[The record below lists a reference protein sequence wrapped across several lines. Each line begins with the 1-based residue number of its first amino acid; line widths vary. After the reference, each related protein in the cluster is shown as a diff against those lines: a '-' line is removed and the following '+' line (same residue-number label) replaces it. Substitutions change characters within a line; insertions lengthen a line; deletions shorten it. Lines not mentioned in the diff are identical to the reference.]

1 MKRKQ
6 KKFVTE
12 TCLFYNLCF
21 EKQLCYCY
29 YSGASYFFDNEASHE
44 KEKQDFKKKHKI
56 STRNVEMVNC
66 SLSEIGLLVF
76 KDLFGRLYILDDTI
90 KGEAFH

>member
-21 EKQLCYCY
+21 QKQVCYC
-29 YSGASYFFDNEASHE
+29 SGASYFFINEVSHE
-44 KEKQDFKKKHKI
+44 KEKQDFKEKHKI

-66 SLSEIGLLVF
+66 SLSEMGLLVF